1 VLTHA
6 EIVARL
12 KEIEAELVRLRD
24 KPEKSDE
31 DRAAVPGLLA
41 EFKALNGQRLDMEH
55 DAALAEVRDAHR
67 SGTVEAPSASPVD
80 DSDEPD
86 RGPERTVVRSAGG
99 PDDGRTQR
107 FGGRRRFRNPWDLT
121 EVRTFGRD
129 PAAVSGE
136 IRSRALDAIEDMP
149 HATDKVRSAATG
161 FIEGEDE
168 GSTRIAQLCLASSG
182 PAYMRAFTKL
192 VRSQGNLAMLSPE
205 ESGAYTR
212 AMSLTDAAGGYLVP
226 FQLDPTVILTANGSR
241 NRVRQIARVVTATG
255 DVWNGISSAGVTGSW
270 DAEAAEVSDDAPTLA
285 QPVVPIFKGAV
296 FVPISIEAQQDETN
310 VAAEVSRM
318 VAFEKDRME
327 SVAFVTGTGTGEP
340 TGIVTA
346 LIASSPTVLVASA
359 TTDTFA
365 IGDVYAL
372 DSALPARYAD
382 NATWLAH
389 RAIYNLIRRFDTAG
403 GAGLWTTLGN
413 GLPSQLIERPNV
425 TAEAMDSTVTAAAD
439 NYLLAYGDFENY
451 VIADRIGTTIEFI
464 PHLFGTNRRPTG
476 QRGWY
481 AHFRVGA
488 DSVNDAAFR
497 LLNVT

>member
-1 VLTHA
+1 MKTHA
-6 EIVARL
+6 EVIARQQ
-12 KEIEAELVRLRD
+12 EIQAEIARLRD
-24 KPEKSDE
+24 KADKTDE
-31 DRAAVPGLLA
+31 DRAAVPELLA
-41 EFKALNGQRLDMEH
+41 EFRALNTTRLDMEH
-55 DAALAEVRDAHR
+55 DAALAEVRQAGELGH
-67 SGTVEAPSASPVD
+67 VEQPSASPVED
-80 DSDEPD
+80 
-86 RGPERTVVRSAGG
+86 GPTRSAGEAR
-99 PDDGRTQR
+99 PANAPTQR
-107 FGGRRRFRNPWDLT
+107 AHGGASRFRNPWDLT

-129 PAAVSGE
+129 PMSVSTE
-136 IRSRALDAIEDMP
+136 LRERALDALERMP
-149 HATDKVRSAATG
+149 HASDAVREASTK
-161 FIEGEDE
+161 FVTGEDE
-168 GSTRIAQLCLASSG
+168 GGSRLAQQVLASSS
-182 PAYMRAFTKL
+182 PTYVRAFTKL
-192 VRSQGNLAMLSPE
+192 MRTNGNMASLTQE
-205 ESGAYTR
+205 EAGAFTR
-212 AMSLTDAAGGYLVP
+212 AMSLTDASGGFLVP

-270 DAEAAEVSDDAPTLA
+270 DAEAAQVSDDAPTLA
-285 QPVVPIFKGAV
+285 SPTIPIYKGAI
-296 FVPISIEAQQDETN
+296 FVPISIEAQQDEQN

-327 SVAFVTGTGTGEP
+327 SVAFVTGAGSTEP
-340 TGIVTA
+340 TGIITA
-346 LIASSPTVLVASA
+346 LVASSPTVLVASA

-372 DSALPARYAD
+372 DSARPARYAD

-413 GLPSQLIERPNV
+413 GLPSQLLDRPNV
-425 TAEAMDSTVTAAAD
+425 TAEAMDGALNATQE
-439 NYLLAYGDFENY
+439 NYLLAYGDFDNY
-451 VIADRIGTTIEFI
+451 VIADRIGTTIEYI
-464 PHLFGTNRRPTG
+464 PHLFGANQRPTG